1 MFHYNVSR
9 YANLIQDCM
18 DSMDR
23 HELVIVE
30 TDGMTIVETRC
41 WFSVPFHTAP
51 WSCDTNVSHRSQVS
65 EWKVQ
70 RWASIRHRDH
80 RLMACSSWT
89 SLDMVKCISLL
100 SALCFLYNFG
110 QGTYSVHTE
119 CTSAVLQTL
128 YVYWWIRLFNFY

>member
-9 YANLIQDCM
+9 YANLIQHCM

-41 WFSVPFHTAP
+41 WFSVPFHTTP

-89 SLDMVKCISLL
+89 SLDMVKCTSLISAFTTTLVRGL
-100 SALCFLYNFG
+100 TLFIQNALQPCSRH
-110 QGTYSVHTE
+110 SV
-119 CTSAVLQTL
+119 CLQMNKAV
-128 YVYWWIRLFNFY
+128 